1 MLVTSV
7 KISTIRTAV
16 LLLALGV
23 IVAVV
28 LWPRSQLAVEADSR
42 GVTGI
47 STNEQR
53 VQYIQGF
60 GWTVDAQPIEVVEV
74 NIPRAFN
81 AVYNNYN
88 ELQKKQGF
96 NLLPYRGRRVKRW
109 TYRIT
114 NYPGVTDEVRCNLLI
129 YDDRVIGGDVST
141 VAISGF
147 MHGLSR
153 ANIPQTTTSP
163 QKADITAEIF
173 TRVLAQ

>member
-1 MLVTSV
+1 MRILSV
-7 KISTIRTAV
+7 KMSTIRAAAV
-16 LLLALGV
+16 LLAVGV
-23 IVAVV
+23 ITAVI
-28 LWPRSQLAVEADSR
+28 LWPRGQLTVEADSR

-53 VQYIQGF
+53 VEYIQKF
-60 GWTVDAQPIEVVEV
+60 GWTVDPQPIEVVEV

-81 AVYNNYN
+81 AVYHNYN
-88 ELQKKQGF
+88 DLQQKQGF
-96 NLLPYRGRRVKRW
+96 NLLPYRGQRVKRW

-129 YDDRVIGGDVST
+129 YNNRVIAGDVST

-163 QKADITAEIF
+163 QQADITAEIF
-173 TRVLAQ
+173 TRVLAR